1 MQDLE
6 FIPNHQI
13 ERARRRTQA
22 LVDSSQ
28 GVPKIAAL
36 NIPPGLAE
44 IELTAIPADLP
55 EQLVTNTARPKSLS
69 AHLTSRTVHGLLL

>member
-22 LVDSSQ
+22 LVDSQ

-36 NIPPGLAE
+36 HIPPGLAE
-44 IELTAIPADLP
+44 IKLTAIPADLP

-69 AHLTSRTVHGLLL
+69 AHLSSRTVHGLLL